1 MSLNI
6 NDENKKGAI
15 TIKDLKDILK
25 DINKDFNITFT
36 TYDEVVLLADIWDN
50 KHADWIGREDGE
62 VLLIEEEAYGYAYS
76 MNVKDCLNRL
86 NELPEDNYIVTTEYG
101 HKYYFYN
108 CYVIDSEEYGTVV
121 YMG

>member
-15 TIKDLKDILK
+15 TIKDLKDMLK

-50 KHADWIGREDGE
+50 KHADWTGREDGE
-62 VLLIEEEAYGYAYS
+62 VLLIAEEVYGYVQQ
-76 MNVKDCLNRL
+76 MTVEDCLKRL
-86 NELPEDNYIVTTEYG
+86 EELPEDNYIVTTEYG
-101 HKYYFYN
+101 RKYYFYE
-108 CYVIDSEEYGTVV
+108 CTVVDSEDFGTVV
-121 YMG
+121 YVG